1 MNPSSP
7 TPAASPA
14 ATPSPVLSARTLV
27 KSLQEEF
34 PAFRDSLPLAIGID
48 KQLLARRPDLDR
60 KILRI
65 ALGMHTNS
73 LRYIK
78 VMAKATTRFDLDGN
92 AGDALTD
99 EHRKHAVETL
109 RERSKK
115 EAERRKVQREAETA
129 QRQAESAQREAE
141 AAERQRAQKLSQ
153 LVAKFGRDG

>member
-1 MNPSSP
+1 MNPSSL
-7 TPAASPA
+7 TPAATPA
-14 ATPSPVLSARTLV
+14 AAPSPVLSARTLL

-34 PAFRDSLPLAIGID
+34 PAFRDCLPLAIGID

-65 ALGMHTNS
+65 ALGMHTNA

-78 VMAKATTRFDLDGN
+78 VMSKATTRFDLDGN

-115 EAERRKVQREAETA
+115 EDERRKA

-141 AAERQRAQKLSQ
+141 AAERQRAEKLTR